1 MNGLGVKLRD
11 LIKPVAKKIT
21 LRNLTSKR
29 IAIDA
34 FNSLYQFLST
44 IRQPDGKPL
53 KDFNGNVTSHLSGLY
68 YRTLNLIESDL
79 RPVYV
84 FDGPPHE
91 LKLNTIKERREKRD
105 QARKKMEQ
113 AQDDLDDTE
122 AKKFAQA
129 TSRLTSQM
137 IEESKELLEY
147 MGIPWIE
154 AVHDGEGEAARLIN
168 NGNVWASASQ
178 DYDSLLFGAKRLI
191 RNLNISRKRKVNN
204 RVVEV
209 DINFYSCE
217 KVLEHLNITQDQL
230 VDVGILVGTDF
241 FKGIFGVGEKTAL
254 NLIKKHGS
262 IEQIIKE
269 KVEIH
274 KKPITI
280 DEDLLFRIRGI
291 FSDVK
296 APADKIKFKW
306 TSPNESGIR
315 ELLQEK
321 HNFSKQ
327 RIDSSIKRLLGKKS
341 GKIQTSLDK
350 FF

>member
-91 LKLNTIKERREKRD
+91 LKLNTIKQRREKRD

-154 AVHDGEGEAARLIN
+154 AIHDGEGEAARLIN

-209 DINFYSCE
+209 DIKFYSCE

-315 ELLQEK
+315 ELLQER

-327 RIDSSIKRLLGKKS
+327 RIDNSIKRLLGKKS

>member
-113 AQDDLDDTE
+113 AQDDLDDIE

-154 AVHDGEGEAARLIN
+154 AIHDGEGEAARLIN

-191 RNLNISRKRKVNN
+191 RNLNINRKRKVKN

-209 DINFYSCE
+209 NIEFFLCE

-230 VDVGILVGTDF
+230 VDIGILVGTDF
-241 FKGIFGVGEKTAL
+241 YKGIFGVGEKTAL

-274 KKPITI
+274 KKPINI

-296 APADKIKFKW
+296 APEEKIKFKW

>member
-91 LKLNTIKERREKRD
+91 LKLNTIKERRKKRD
-105 QARKKMEQ
+105 QARKNMEQ

-274 KKPITI
+274 KKPIYI

-296 APADKIKFKW
+296 SPEEKIKFKW

-315 ELLQEK
+315 ELLQER

-327 RIDSSIKRLLGKKS
+327 RIDNSIKRLLGKKS

>member
-91 LKLNTIKERREKRD
+91 LKLNTIKERRKKRD
-105 QARKKMEQ
+105 QARKNMEQ

-154 AVHDGEGEAARLIN
+154 AIHDGEGEAARLIN

-209 DINFYSCE
+209 DIKFYSCE

>member
-91 LKLNTIKERREKRD
+91 LKLNTIKQRREKRD

-154 AVHDGEGEAARLIN
+154 AIHDGEGEAARLIN

-209 DINFYSCE
+209 DIKFYSCE

>member
-68 YRTLNLIESDL
+68 YRTLNLIEGDL

-91 LKLNTIKERREKRD
+91 LKLNTIKQRREKRD

-154 AVHDGEGEAARLIN
+154 AIHDGEGEAARLIN

-209 DINFYSCE
+209 DIKFYSCE

-241 FKGIFGVGEKTAL
+241 FKGIYGVGEKTAL

-296 APADKIKFKW
+296 APAEKIKFKW